1 MALDS
6 TDNGGEI
13 PPLRRDATPI
23 ERHLAQTSEG
33 VPFDDD
39 LSNAG
44 PLGDSPPAAEAAEPA
59 AEPSVEATAEA
70 QAAAEARA
78 AGRRYVPGSKGK
90 AFGKATRSN
99 ACQAALDYF
108 RRRGVVAKEGVDFEL
123 YSETL
128 NDSEGI
134 PGEFWGFREIAKPQ
148 PRAAL
153 PPVSVRPKLMVALL
167 SAYDTEARLYR
178 PGQSDL
184 SVAAE
189 LDLDESAVAAFRVEN
204 FGEMAIPPGPSAAE
218 LLDRLFEE
226 IASTQNAVSEML
238 ELAEM
243 LKARIGR

>member
-39 LSNAG
+39 LSDAG
-44 PLGDSPPAAEAAEPA
+44 PLGDSPPEAEAADPS
-59 AEPSVEATAEA
+59 AEPSAEEQAVAEA
-70 QAAAEARA
+70 KA
-78 AGRRYVPGSKGK
+78 AGRRYVPGSKNKPWGK
-90 AFGKATRSN
+90 STENN
-99 ACQAALDYF
+99 AIQAALTYF
-108 RRRGVVAKEGVDFEL
+108 ARKNIVAKRGVDFEV

-128 NDSEGI
+128 TDHEGQ
-134 PGEFWGFREIAKPQ
+134 PGTFWGFRVIEKPA
-148 PRAAL
+148 PRGAL
-153 PPVSVRPKLMVALL
+153 PPVAVRPKLMVALL

-204 FGEMAIPPGPSAAE
+204 FGEMATPPGPSAAE